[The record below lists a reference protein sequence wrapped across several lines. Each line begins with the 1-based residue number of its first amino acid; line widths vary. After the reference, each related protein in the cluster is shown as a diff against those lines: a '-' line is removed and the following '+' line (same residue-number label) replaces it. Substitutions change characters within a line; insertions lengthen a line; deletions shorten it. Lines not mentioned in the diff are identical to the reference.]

1 MKPESKRTILIA
13 SIGTSPGVL
22 TNAVWALAHQAVPV
36 IPDEV
41 VVLMT
46 KDGKESLRRA
56 LFEEGVWDEMLSD
69 MRREKLDADG
79 KLVFGEASIHMIPD
93 RKGNEIEDLRTGDD
107 NLRAADF
114 MLGELRK
121 YTEDNG
127 TELHVSIAGG
137 RKTMSALLFSCMSLL
152 GREQDKVYHV
162 LLPPALEG
170 GVTPT
175 FYYPKRGTTYTAL
188 VTGKKYKAK
197 DLQCELFEV
206 PFVRM
211 RGWYQEKFKNIPP
224 SYRTLISKVQT
235 VAPPAVAYPEIE
247 IDAWNGWVTL
257 NGRQVAMSRP
267 CFAALVALA
276 SGCETKKLHARLC
289 QLHAQHGAA
298 ECDWLSTFRAGSLFA
313 NPDFAEDTSKTLSNL
328 RRSLSAAGFANVE
341 ALVPLRYRPV
351 TFPLSKVRWINRSRS
366 EWITNS

>member
-1 MKPESKRTILIA
+1 MKSAVRRRSILLA

-22 TNAVWALAHQAVPV
+22 TNTVWALAHQPAPV

-41 VVLMT
+41 VVVMT
-46 KDGKESLRRA
+46 KDGKEPLRHT
-56 LFEEGVWDEMLSD
+56 LFEEGVWEGMLSD
-69 MRREKLDADG
+69 LRREKIDIDG
-79 KLVFGEASIHMIPD
+79 KLVFGETSIRSIPGV
-93 RKGNEIEDLRTGDD
+93 RGNEIDDLRTGED

-170 GVTPT
+170 GVSPT
-175 FYYPKRGTTYTAL
+175 FYYPKRGATYTAR

-235 VAPPAVAYPEIE
+235 VAPPAVAYPEIHGTPWTRHRRFTRPSTRSTSGTGRARCSPLGTRLRS
-247 IDAWNGWVTL
+247 AWLARIASPACAAVTQRVWVTAR
-257 NGRQVAMSRP
+257 GR
-267 CFAALVALA
+267 
-276 SGCETKKLHARLC
+276 
-289 QLHAQHGAA
+289 
-298 ECDWLSTFRAGSLFA
+298 
-313 NPDFAEDTSKTLSNL
+313 
-328 RRSLSAAGFANVE
+328 
-341 ALVPLRYRPV
+341 
-351 TFPLSKVRWINRSRS
+351 
-366 EWITNS
+366 

>member
-1 MKPESKRTILIA
+1 MKSAAQRQSILLA

-46 KDGKESLRRA
+46 KDGKEPLRRA
-56 LFEEGVWDEMLSD
+56 LFEEGVWEEMLSD
-69 MRREKLDADG
+69 MRREKLDIDG

-175 FYYPKRGTTYTAL
+175 FYYPKCGATYTAR

-235 VAPPAVAYPEIE
+235 VAPSAVAYP
-247 IDAWNGWVTL
+247 DFHGTPWTRHRRLTRQLTRSTSGTGRARCSPLGTRLRSAWLARIASPACAAVTPRVSAQ
-257 NGRQVAMSRP
+257 GR
-267 CFAALVALA
+267 
-276 SGCETKKLHARLC
+276 GT
-289 QLHAQHGAA
+289 
-298 ECDWLSTFRAGSLFA
+298 
-313 NPDFAEDTSKTLSNL
+313 
-328 RRSLSAAGFANVE
+328 
-341 ALVPLRYRPV
+341 
-351 TFPLSKVRWINRSRS
+351 
-366 EWITNS
+366 